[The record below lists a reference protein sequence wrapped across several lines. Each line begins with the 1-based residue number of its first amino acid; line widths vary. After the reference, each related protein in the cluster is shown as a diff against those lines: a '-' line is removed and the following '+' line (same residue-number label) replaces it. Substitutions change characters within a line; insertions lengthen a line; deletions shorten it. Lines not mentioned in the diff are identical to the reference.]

1 MKKKSLFIVRAKNA
15 FVMMRYKLQYIIR
28 LAISTQPFPLPQA
41 ELPIS
46 SLSNILGE
54 VWNFPCCKWHRWTS
68 ENSVQ
73 SSDKITNSPVASK
86 V

>member
-54 VWNFPCCKWHRWTS
+54 V
-68 ENSVQ
+68 
-73 SSDKITNSPVASK
+73 
-86 V
+86 